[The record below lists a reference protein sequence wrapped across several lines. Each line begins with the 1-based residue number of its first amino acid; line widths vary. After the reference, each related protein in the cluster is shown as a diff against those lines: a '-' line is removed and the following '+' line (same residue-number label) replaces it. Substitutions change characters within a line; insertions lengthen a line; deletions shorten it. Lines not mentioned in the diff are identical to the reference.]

1 MALNITEFV
10 DQIGK
15 MSVLEVADLVKA
27 IEEKFGVSAAA
38 SVVSAA
44 APAAEAQGASAS
56 AEKTEY
62 KVTLKDA
69 GAEKIKTIKVLR
81 KVVPTLSLSDAKK
94 ATEEV
99 PYVIAEAASKADAQA
114 MKKEL
119 EEAGAKVELS

>member
-15 MSVLEVADLVKA
+15 MTVLEVADLVKA
-27 IEEKFGVSAAA
+27 IEDKFGVSAAA
-38 SVVSAA
+38 SVVAA

-56 AEKTEY
+56 AAKTEY

-69 GAEKIKTIKVLR
+69 GAEKIKVIKVLR
-81 KVVPTLSLSDAKK
+81 KVVPSLSLSDAKK

-99 PYVIAEAASKADAQA
+99 PHVVVEAAPKADAEA

>member
-15 MSVLEVADLVKA
+15 MTVLEVADLVKA
-27 IEEKFGVSAAA
+27 IEDKFGVSAAA

-44 APAAEAQGASAS
+44 PAAEAQGASAA
-56 AEKTEY
+56 AEKTEF

-69 GAEKIKTIKVLR
+69 GAEKIKVIKVLR
-81 KVVPTLSLSDAKK
+81 KVVPALSLSDAKK

-99 PYVIAEAASKADAQA
+99 PYVIVEAASKADAEA